1 MMIYDS
7 TVIIPINAS
16 KINLM
21 YINLSAKGSS
31 FAHSTNFKSI
41 DKE

>member
-1 MMIYDS
+1 MIYDC
-7 TVIIPINAS
+7 TVIMLINAS
-16 KINLM
+16 KIKIM

-31 FAHSTNFKSI
+31 FAHSTNFKFT